1 MKRCSNKIRMSA
13 LVCKQQRKILRV
25 KRKKKNR
32 KKLIYSDLLIR
43 CKMRENKNKG
53 RSMNPKNLQLRRR
66 KRLARKAKA
75 PRVKKSLNPN
85 LNPNRNSTIIKSLI
99 FAVKKAYRSCKWT
112 KQKSPDSNS
121 T

>member
-1 MKRCSNKIRMSA
+1 MSA

-32 KKLIYSDLLIR
+32 KKLIYLDLLIR
-43 CKMRENKNKG
+43 CKMRENKNRG
-53 RSMNPKNLQLRRR
+53 RSMNPKNLNQLRRR
-66 KRLARKAKA
+66 KLLARKAKEQKV
-75 PRVKKSLNPN
+75 RKSPN
-85 LNPNRNSTIIKSLI
+85 LNLNPSHNSTIIKSLI
-99 FAVKKAYRSCKWT
+99 FAVKKAYPCCKWT